1 MPKYLLSVYGPAE
14 RDEFGDYPTKADMLQ
29 ALPDRGILQGAA

>member
-14 RDEFGDYPTKADMLQ
+14 RNEFGDYPTKEDMLQ
-29 ALPDRGILQGAA
+29 AI